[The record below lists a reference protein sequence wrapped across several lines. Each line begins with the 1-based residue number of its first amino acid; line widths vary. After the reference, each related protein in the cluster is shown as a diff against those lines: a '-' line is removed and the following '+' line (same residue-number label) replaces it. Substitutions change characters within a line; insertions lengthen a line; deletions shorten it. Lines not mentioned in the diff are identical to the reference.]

1 MDLAGKVVLVTG
13 ATGFVGTR
21 LCADLLARGAKVR
34 AFVRRPGALGAQ
46 PALEAIVVEDLG
58 AMPIDAQW
66 MAGVDALIH
75 LAGFAHRY
83 EGDPGADADS
93 IRRTNVEATAAL
105 ARAAGLAGV
114 PRFVY
119 ASSIKVNGED
129 SGAGA
134 YRAGDAPAPEDEYGR
149 SKLAAETALRRIA
162 GETRMQA
169 VIVRAPLVYGPGAK
183 ANFLRLLALVDR
195 GLPLPLASVRNRRS
209 LIHVG
214 NLASALIACATHPGA
229 TGKTYLVADGEDLS
243 TPQLIRRIAAAL
255 GRPALMFPFPVMLLR
270 LAGNALGRGGEIRRL
285 TGNLALDCAPIGL
298 DLGWRPPFNMQQGLA
313 ETAAWYRERTQA

>member
-1 MDLAGKVVLVTG
+1 MDLAGKLVLLTG

-21 LCADLLARGAKVR
+21 LCAELLALGAQVR
-34 AFVRRPGALGAQ
+34 ALVRRPGALEPRAGLT
-46 PALEAIVVEDLG
+46 PIVVEDL
-58 AMPIDAQW
+58 ASTPIQAQW
-66 MAGVDALIH
+66 LAGADALIH
-75 LAGFAHRY
+75 LAGFAHRF

-93 IRRTNVEATAAL
+93 VRRTNVEATAAL

-119 ASSIKVNGED
+119 TSSIKVNGED
-129 SGAGA
+129 SGTGV

-162 GETRMQA
+162 GETGMQA

-195 GLPLPLASVRNRRS
+195 GLPLPLAGVRNRRS

-214 NLASALIACATHPGA
+214 NLASALITCATHPEAAGR
-229 TGKTYLVADGEDLS
+229 TYLVADGEDLS
-243 TPQLIRRIAAAL
+243 TPQLVRRIAAAL

-285 TGNLALDCAPIGL
+285 TGNLALDSAPIRVG
-298 DLGWRPPFNMQQGLA
+298 LGWRPPFSVEQGLA
-313 ETAAWYRERTQA
+313 ETAAWYRSRAPA